1 VETSVRTALKFP
13 AGATGSVQQKFAAA
27 KMTASPKSLRELMNL
42 ISPESRTFTAH
53 LKAGDVTVDTRLT
66 LASNGEFFWNVAS
79 SDSGTFFGDNYTV
92 AVALT
97 GVSPDGQVFAL
108 AESGEVENKE
118 KAGWTRTGHSAW
130 IKENWALVQGSSMRT
145 HLKASADVEVLD
157 VLSLALTALGIAAL
171 AVAAYM
177 LGPGNCKWG
186 VNEEGQHG
194 CRIEF

>member
-1 VETSVRTALKFP
+1 MENSVRTALKFP
-13 AGATGSVQQKFAAA
+13 AGATGSVQQRFAAA
-27 KMTASPKSLRELMNL
+27 KVASSPKSLRELMNL
-42 ISPESRTFTAH
+42 VSPESQTFTAH
-53 LKAGDVTVDTRLT
+53 LEAGDVTVDTRLT

-79 SDSGTFFGDNYTV
+79 SDSGTFFGDNYAV
-92 AVALT
+92 AVTLS

-118 KAGWTRTGHSAW
+118 TAGWTRTGHSAW
-130 IKENWALVQGSSMRT
+130 VKENWAVVRGSSMHA

-157 VLSLALTALGIAAL
+157 VLSLALKALGIAAL

-177 LGPGNCKWG
+177 LGPGDCKWG
-186 VNEEGQHG
+186 VNEEGKHG